1 VPAPRES
8 PARDYGRYEDRGEFA
23 GSAPAA
29 RETADAAGTAGGHG
43 DGGAVRGEHIHNPP
57 GAPPARRQP
66 PTAAPPPSTPAPLPA
81 VAAGPAAPAPAPPAP
96 SAPAAPP
103 RPTAP
108 PPSARGGEAYDIT
121 GERAADRAGDRAAEI
136 ARDAGGGPYGA
147 APGDPCAPA
156 HVPQRHSVRAQVLA
170 GLREALLSGE
180 LAPGEVYSAPA
191 LGARFGVSATP
202 VREAM
207 QQLVT
212 EGAVETVPNRGF
224 RVAECS
230 DRDQSELAEIRVW
243 LEIPAVLRAAR
254 RVPPESWD
262 ELRPLAEDTLTA
274 AACGDCAAYAETDRA
289 FHTAVLRMAGNEQL
303 VAIAEDVQRRAQR
316 RPMPLAP
323 ARRAA
328 ELLGA
333 ASEHVA
339 LLDALRVR
347 DLTAVERLLH
357 GHVTS

>member
-1 VPAPRES
+1 MEQTPAEPPIGTTDPAMRPGPPTAPGRPAVRTRGGASPCEPAPSDVPAEAQGEAQGSTYAERERAVGESAAVRES
-8 PARDYGRYEDRGEFA
+8 
-23 GSAPAA
+23 AA
-29 RETADAAGTAGGHG
+29 ADHGG
-43 DGGAVRGEHIHNPP
+43 DEAVRGEHIHNPP
-57 GAPPARRQP
+57 GAPPAP
-66 PTAAPPPSTPAPLPA
+66 HS
-81 VAAGPAAPAPAPPAP
+81 PAAPAFPAEPSRR
-96 SAPAAPP
+96 SAPLPG
-103 RPTAP
+103 
-108 PPSARGGEAYDIT
+108 ARGGEAYGTDGIIVPGGDACG
-121 GERAADRAGDRAAEI
+121 GERT
-136 ARDAGGGPYGA
+136 
-147 APGDPCAPA
+147 
-156 HVPQRHSVRAQVLA
+156 PQRHSVRAQVLA
-170 GLREALLSGE
+170 ALREALLYGE

-243 LEIPAVLRAAR
+243 LEVPAVLRAAR

-262 ELRPLAEDTLTA
+262 ELRPLADDTLTA

-289 FHTAVLRMAGNEQL
+289 FHTAVLRMGGNEQL
-303 VAIAEDVQRRAQR
+303 VVIAEDVQRRAQR

-328 ELLGA
+328 ELLGE

-339 LLDALRVR
+339 LLDALRIH
-347 DLTAVERLLH
+347 DLAAVERLLH
-357 GHVTS
+357 GHVTSG